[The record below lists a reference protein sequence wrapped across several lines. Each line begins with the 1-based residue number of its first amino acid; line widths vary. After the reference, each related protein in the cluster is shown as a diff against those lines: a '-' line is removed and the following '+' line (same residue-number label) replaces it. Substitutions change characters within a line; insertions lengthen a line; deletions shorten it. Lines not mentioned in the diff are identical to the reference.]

1 MQAITDTAC
10 ATILIILYYIIILII
25 KLSSSPNI
33 DKFLT
38 ICRITLF
45 FNTFSPSPTPTS
57 NSQIIPIPTLF
68 SAQIRIPSI
77 NHQIAPYFI
86 LNLLPLT
93 SSPNK
98 KSLEKQRIFTT
109 TAYMPLQYTE
119 LRFFRSYFNLSFYPL
134 IQTKP
139 LYSYRFSRFYM
150 QTLFPIS
157 LPRNIHRT
165 FLILY
170 CFLSQTTRFNIS
182 LILL

>member
-1 MQAITDTAC
+1 MYFNNHS
-10 ATILIILYYIIILII
+10 IL
-25 KLSSSPNI
+25 SFPNI

-38 ICRITLF
+38 IYSNVLF
-45 FNTFSPSPTPTS
+45 FSTFSPSPTQTS
-57 NSQIIPIPTLF
+57 NSQIIPIFTHF

-86 LNLLPLT
+86 LNLPTLT

-109 TAYMPLQYTE
+109 TAYTPLQYTE
-119 LRFFRSYFNLSFYPL
+119 LHFFRSYFNLLFYPF
-134 IQTKP
+134 IQTKS
-139 LYSYRFSRFYM
+139 LYSYCFSRFYM

-170 CFLSQTTRFNIS
+170 CFFPQTT
-182 LILL
+182 

>member
-1 MQAITDTAC
+1 MMYFNDHS
-10 ATILIILYYIIILII
+10 IL
-25 KLSSSPNI
+25 SPPNI

-38 ICRITLF
+38 ICWITLF
-45 FNTFSPSPTPTS
+45 FNTFSTPSTLTS
-57 NSQIIPIPTLF
+57 NSQIIPIPPHF
-68 SAQIRIPSI
+68 SVQIRIPFI
-77 NHQIAPYFI
+77 YHQIAPYFI

-109 TAYMPLQYTE
+109 TAYTPLQYTE
-119 LRFFRSYFNLSFYPL
+119 LHFFRSYFNLLFYPH

-139 LYSYRFSRFYM
+139 LYSYHFSGFYM
-150 QTLFPIS
+150 QTLFSIS
-157 LPRNIHRT
+157 LPRNTHRT

-170 CFLSQTTRFNIS
+170 CFFPHTTWFNIS